1 MITEHGKPLQ
11 AAATGDPIHLVL
23 ASMGYG
29 DMIYHARSV
38 ALLARMTRGPISL
51 ETPPTLVRLMA
62 YSFPNVVVTPTTSRS
77 CLVEPQVVG
86 GNAYLTADP
95 ARVAY
100 YRNLVPANCIGLR
113 WTSSCRRR
121 VVPLLRLAPIYDRS
135 PCSPTRANC
144 MTLVATGA

>member
-1 MITEHGKPLQ
+1 MTLICKHVIGGEKCRGSFEVFYQGNQ
-11 AAATGDPIHLVL
+11 AAHADPGKL
-23 ASMGYG
+23 
-29 DMIYHARSV
+29 
-38 ALLARMTRGPISL
+38 MTRGPISL

-135 PCSPTRANC
+135 PCSPTRAYC